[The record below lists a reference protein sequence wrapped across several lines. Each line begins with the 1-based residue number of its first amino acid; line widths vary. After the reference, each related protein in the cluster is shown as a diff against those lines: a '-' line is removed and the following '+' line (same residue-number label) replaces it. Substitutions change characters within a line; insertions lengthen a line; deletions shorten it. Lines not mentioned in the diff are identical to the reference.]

1 MSNMRWLHTS
11 LSTRSDF
18 SFNQILHAGAL
29 SDSAP
34 QVGELEPEK
43 ESDHPSNLYTNVP
56 EEADD
61 DAIVADATLTQDA
74 ALKELDDMAKPDA
87 ITEPKKVC
95 TPDKIQIGYHHIGFL
110 CLLTVSLFLLH
121 LSLGLSSFH

>member
-1 MSNMRWLHTS
+1 MIANSFL
-11 LSTRSDF
+11 
-18 SFNQILHAGAL
+18 FNQILHAGAL

-43 ESDHPSNLYTNVP
+43 ENDHPSNLYTNVP

-74 ALKELDDMAKPDA
+74 ALKELDDMAKSKPDA

-95 TPDKIQIGYHHIGFL
+95 TTDKIQIGYHL
-110 CLLTVSLFLLH
+110 
-121 LSLGLSSFH
+121 